1 MVFKHKIFI
10 NQTNS
15 KIKKYNKEIYQKY
28 YKNDFESVGEM
39 IYAYKHQD
47 TFEKERTCP
56 VCGKRNKFFNN
67 KYYETCSRSCA
78 QLNPKTRNKIRNTCL
93 TNIDENG
100 LNSYQRQTIHTK
112 QTKKTRY
119 GNENFNNREKC
130 KLTNLE
136 KYGVEYTLSLPSIRK
151 KIIDTNMKKYN
162 VNTPAKLKFV
172 QDKIK
177 ETINRE
183 YNGIHPLASKKSQL
197 KLHKTMLERYGKEF
211 YLQTNEFK
219 QYHKKI
225 MHNKYNVNSPVQ
237 IHINNFEN
245 LNEQFVRKNFIKNN
259 RFLMEDFIRYFN
271 IQRNAGN
278 VYKHKFNIIE
288 PNFKKLFKQ
297 QQEVYDYIKSIYNG
311 NILFNIKNIIKPLE
325 LDIYIPD
332 KNVAIEFNG
341 LYWHSINSG
350 IDKYYHQLKS
360 FKCKEKGIRLIHIYE
375 DEWLN
380 ENKQKIIKD
389 IIKHALNIKNSNEN
403 KIYARKCIIKEIDNN
418 LYNEFCNNN
427 HIQGSRGAQVKLGLF
442 YNDELVQ
449 IASFGK
455 SRFNKYVE
463 WEWVRGCPASNNNV
477 IGGTSKL
484 FSYFVKNYKPKSVL
498 CYADFNKFD
507 GKGYK
512 ECGFEFEGFTS
523 PNKFYFDLEN
533 HKRLERSPSKYKE
546 YMQNVKNGKFLL
558 LYGAGNLRFIY
569 KNKSDKL

>member
-1 MVFKHKIFI
+1 M
-10 NQTNS
+10 
-15 KIKKYNKEIYQKY
+15 
-28 YKNDFESVGEM
+28 
-39 IYAYKHQD
+39 
-47 TFEKERTCP
+47 
-56 VCGKRNKFFNN
+56 
-67 KYYETCSRSCA
+67 
-78 QLNPKTRNKIRNTCL
+78 
-93 TNIDENG
+93 
-100 LNSYQRQTIHTK
+100 
-112 QTKKTRY
+112 
-119 GNENFNNREKC
+119 
-130 KLTNLE
+130 NLE
-136 KYGVEYTLSLPSIRK
+136 KLKEIINQYRDRIIIHKNESYSGHLQSNIQLFKEINNKCPNLFHNITEIVYLIKNYDNLENLHIFCYCGNKNTFVGLKAGYLKFCSNKCANNSPEVKEKYENTLLQRYGVKQLAKTDFMQK
-151 KIIDTNMKKYN
+151 KFKDPEWGKRCRHKQIETFQKRTGYRHPLICPESKQKFENTMMQRYN
-162 VNTPAKLKFV
+162 VRHHWCSKDPKLNGQQTRLELYGYVNSFQIPENKQKAILARKNTNWLEKV
-172 QDKIK
+172 MQ
-177 ETINRE
+177 TRE
-183 YNGIHPLASKKSQL
+183 K
-197 KLHKTMLERYGKEF
+197 
-211 YLQTNEFK
+211 
-219 QYHKKI
+219 HKKEI
-225 MHNKYNVNSPVQ
+225 FERNNKHIHFEDYNEE
-237 IHINNFEN
+237 F
-245 LNEQFVRKNFIKNN
+245 FRTNFIKNN
-259 RFLMEDFIRYFN
+259 KFDLKACCEYFKIYPTWANKKKRDFN
-271 IQRNAGN
+271 ITEP
-278 VYKHKFNIIE
+278 NIIQHQ
-288 PNFKKLFKQ
+288 FKEQ
-297 QQEVYDYIKSIYNG
+297 SQVYDYIKLIYNG
-311 NILFNIKNIIKPLE
+311 NILFNTKNIIKPLE
-325 LDIYIPD
+325 LDIYIPE

-403 KIYARKCIIKEIDNN
+403 KIYARKCIIKEIDND

-455 SRFNKYVE
+455 SRFNKYIQ
-463 WEWVRGCPASNNNV
+463 WEWIRGCPASNNNV

-484 FSYFVKNYKPKSVL
+484 FSYFIKNYKPKSVL

-512 ECGFEFEGFTS
+512 ECGFEFQGFTS

-569 KNKSDKL
+569 KNKI